1 MLSISDY
8 SKFFMKRSFELPKYK
23 QKKIKK
29 KEEPYDY
36 LFYEI
41 YRKINNLDYIS
52 FNTYNEKQV
61 KTKLA
66 EEINKLKI
74 KKKDFIIDNLL
85 YDFNIHLIT
94 LNAICMY
101 YKINLIFVKEQIYIK
116 MLHNEDSPILVM
128 DNNFKFLDYT
138 ECIYD
143 THYEII
149 NLEKPMNCV
158 SYYKLDELIQI
169 AIKLHLNY
177 EKIKKSPNPP
187 NYEWRQFQKTEIASY
202 LGI

>member
-1 MLSISDY
+1 MLSVSDY
-8 SKFFMKRSFELPKYK
+8 SKFFMKRTFDLPKYK

-74 KKKDFIIDNLL
+74 KKKDFIMDNLL

-94 LNAICMY
+94 LNAICVY
-101 YKINLIFVKEQIYIK
+101 YKINLIFVKDQIYIK

-138 ECIYD
+138 ESIYD

-149 NLEKPMNCV
+149 NLEKPMNCI

-177 EKIKKSPNPP
+177 EKIKKQILYDSIYN
-187 NYEWRQFQKTEIASY
+187 NLVKLNIFKID
-202 LGI
+202 

>member
-1 MLSISDY
+1 MLNINDY
-8 SKFFMKRSFELPKYK
+8 SIFFMKRSFDLPKYK
-23 QKKIKK
+23 QKKLKK

-61 KTKLA
+61 KIKMA

-74 KKKDFIIDNLL
+74 KKKDFIINNLM
-85 YDFNIHLIT
+85 YDFNISLIT
-94 LNAICMY
+94 LNAICMF
-101 YKINLIFVKEQIYIK
+101 YKINLIFTKEQIYIK
-116 MLHNEDSPILVM
+116 MFHNDGPIIVM
-128 DNNFKFLDYT
+128 DNNFKFLDYN
-138 ECIYD
+138 ESIYN

-158 SYYKLDELIQI
+158 SYYKVDDLIQI

-177 EKIKKSPNPP
+177 DKIKKQILYDSIYN
-187 NYEWRQFQKTEIASY
+187 NLVKLNIFKID
-202 LGI
+202 

>member
-1 MLSISDY
+1 MLSVSDY
-8 SKFFMKRSFELPKYK
+8 SKFFMKRTFDLPKYK

-74 KKKDFIIDNLL
+74 KKKDFIMDNLL

-94 LNAICMY
+94 LNAICVY
-101 YKINLIFVKEQIYIK
+101 YKINLIFVKDQIYIK

-138 ECIYD
+138 DSIYD

-149 NLEKPMNCV
+149 NLEKPMNCI

-177 EKIKKSPNPP
+177 EKIKKQILYDSIYN
-187 NYEWRQFQKTEIASY
+187 NLVKLNIFKID
-202 LGI
+202 

>member
-1 MLSISDY
+1 MLNIREY
-8 SKFFMKRSFELPKYK
+8 SNFFMKRTFDLPKYK

-52 FNTYNEKQV
+52 FTTYNEKQV

-74 KKKDFIIDNLL
+74 KKKDFIMDNLL

-94 LNAICMY
+94 LNAICMH
-101 YKINLIFVKEQIYIK
+101 YKINLIFVKDQIYIK
-116 MLHNEDSPILVM
+116 MFHNEDGPILVM

-138 ECIYD
+138 ESIYD

-149 NLEKPMNCV
+149 NLEKPMNCM

-177 EKIKKSPNPP
+177 EKIKKQILYDSIYN
-187 NYEWRQFQKTEIASY
+187 NLVNLNIFKID
-202 LGI
+202 

>member
-1 MLSISDY
+1 MLNISEY
-8 SKFFMKRSFELPKYK
+8 SNFFMKRTFDLPKYK
-23 QKKIKK
+23 QKKLKK

-61 KTKLA
+61 KIKMA

-74 KKKDFIIDNLL
+74 KKKDFIINNLM
-85 YDFNIHLIT
+85 YDFNISLIT
-94 LNAICMY
+94 LNAICMF
-101 YKINLIFVKEQIYIK
+101 YKINLIFTKEQIYIK
-116 MLHNEDSPILVM
+116 MFHNDGPIIVM
-128 DNNFKFLDYT
+128 DNNFKFLDYN
-138 ECIYD
+138 ESIYN

-158 SYYKLDELIQI
+158 SYYKVDDLIQI

-177 EKIKKSPNPP
+177 DKIKKQILYDSIYN
-187 NYEWRQFQKTEIASY
+187 NLVKLNIFKID
-202 LGI
+202 

>member
-1 MLSISDY
+1 MLNIRDY
-8 SKFFMKRSFELPKYK
+8 SKFFMKRTFDLPKYK

-52 FNTYNEKQV
+52 FTTYNEKQV
-61 KTKLA
+61 KTKMA

-74 KKKDFIIDNLL
+74 KKKDFIMDNLL

-94 LNAICMY
+94 LNALCMH
-101 YKINLIFVKEQIYIK
+101 YKINLIFVKDQIYIK
-116 MLHNEDSPILVM
+116 MFHNEDGPIIVM
-128 DNNFKFLDYT
+128 DNNFKFLDYS
-138 ECIYD
+138 ESIYD

-149 NLEKPMNCV
+149 NLEKPMNCM
-158 SYYKLDELIQI
+158 SYYKVDELIQI

-177 EKIKKSPNPP
+177 EKIKKQILYDSIYN
-187 NYEWRQFQKTEIASY
+187 NLVNLNIFKID
-202 LGI
+202 

>member
-1 MLSISDY
+1 MLNISDY
-8 SKFFMKRSFELPKYK
+8 SIFFMKRSFDLPKYK
-23 QKKIKK
+23 QKKLKK

-61 KTKLA
+61 KIKMA

-74 KKKDFIIDNLL
+74 KKKDFIINNLM
-85 YDFNIHLIT
+85 YDFNISLIT
-94 LNAICMY
+94 LNAICMF
-101 YKINLIFVKEQIYIK
+101 YKINLIFTKEQIYIK
-116 MLHNEDSPILVM
+116 MFHTDGPIIVM
-128 DNNFKFLDYT
+128 DNNFKFLDYN
-138 ECIYD
+138 ESIYN

-158 SYYKLDELIQI
+158 SYYKVDDLIQI

-177 EKIKKSPNPP
+177 DKIKKQILYDSIYN
-187 NYEWRQFQKTEIASY
+187 NLVKLNIFKID
-202 LGI
+202 

>member
-1 MLSISDY
+1 MLNIRDY
-8 SKFFMKRSFELPKYK
+8 SSLFMKRTFDLPKYK
-23 QKKIKK
+23 RKKIKK

-52 FNTYNEKQV
+52 FTTYNEKQV
-61 KTKLA
+61 KTKMA

-74 KKKDFIIDNLL
+74 KKKDFIMDNLL

-101 YKINLIFVKEQIYIK
+101 YKINLIFVKDQIYIK
-116 MLHNEDSPILVM
+116 MFHNEDSPILVM

-138 ECIYD
+138 ETIYN

-149 NLEKPMNCV
+149 NLEKPMNCM

-169 AIKLHLNY
+169 AIKLHLNH
-177 EKIKKSPNPP
+177 EKIKKQILYDSIYN
-187 NYEWRQFQKTEIASY
+187 NLVNLNIFKID
-202 LGI
+202 

>member
-1 MLSISDY
+1 MLNIREY
-8 SKFFMKRSFELPKYK
+8 SNFFMKRTFDLPKYK

-52 FNTYNEKQV
+52 FTTYNEKQV

-74 KKKDFIIDNLL
+74 KKKDFIMDNLL

-94 LNAICMY
+94 LNAICMH
-101 YKINLIFVKEQIYIK
+101 YKINLIFVKDQIYIK
-116 MLHNEDSPILVM
+116 MFHNEDGPIIVM
-128 DNNFKFLDYT
+128 DNNFKFLDYS
-138 ECIYD
+138 ESIYD

-149 NLEKPMNCV
+149 NLEKPMNCM
-158 SYYKLDELIQI
+158 SYYKVDELIQI

-177 EKIKKSPNPP
+177 DKIKKQILYDSIYN
-187 NYEWRQFQKTEIASY
+187 NLVNLNIFKID
-202 LGI
+202 

>member
-1 MLSISDY
+1 MLNIRDY
-8 SKFFMKRSFELPKYK
+8 SNLFMKRTFDLPKYK
-23 QKKIKK
+23 RKKIKK

-52 FNTYNEKQV
+52 FTTYNEKQV
-61 KTKLA
+61 KTKMA

-74 KKKDFIIDNLL
+74 KRKDFIMDNLM

-94 LNAICMY
+94 LNAICMH
-101 YKINLIFVKEQIYIK
+101 YKINLIFVKGQIYVK
-116 MLHNEDSPILVM
+116 MFHNEDSPIIVM
-128 DNNFKFLDYT
+128 DENFKFVDYS
-138 ECIYD
+138 ESIYD

-149 NLEKPMNCV
+149 NLEKPMNCM

-169 AIKLHLNY
+169 AIKLQLNY
-177 EKIKKSPNPP
+177 EKIKKQILYDSIYN
-187 NYEWRQFQKTEIASY
+187 NLVKLNIFKID
-202 LGI
+202 

>member
-1 MLSISDY
+1 MLNIREY
-8 SKFFMKRSFELPKYK
+8 SNFFMKRTFDLPKYK

-36 LFYEI
+36 LFYEF
-41 YRKINNLDYIS
+41 YRKINNLDYMS
-52 FNTYNEKQV
+52 FNVYNERQV
-61 KTKLA
+61 KTKMA

-74 KKKDFIIDNLL
+74 KKKDFIMNNLL

-94 LNAICMY
+94 LNAICMH
-101 YKINLIFVKEQIYIK
+101 YKINLIFVKDQIYIK
-116 MLHNEDSPILVM
+116 MFHNEDGPILVM

-138 ECIYD
+138 ESIYD

-149 NLEKPMNCV
+149 NLEKPMNCM
-158 SYYKLDELIQI
+158 SYYKVDELIQI

-177 EKIKKSPNPP
+177 EKIKKQILYDSIYN
-187 NYEWRQFQKTEIASY
+187 NLVNLNIFKID
-202 LGI
+202 

>member
-101 YKINLIFVKEQIYIK
+101 YKINLLFVKEQIYIK

-177 EKIKKSPNPP
+177 EKIKKQILYDSIYN
-187 NYEWRQFQKTEIASY
+187 NLVKLNIFKID
-202 LGI
+202 

>member
-1 MLSISDY
+1 MLNIREY
-8 SKFFMKRSFELPKYK
+8 SSFFMKRTFDIPKYK
-23 QKKIKK
+23 QKKLKK

-61 KTKLA
+61 KMKMA

-74 KKKDFIIDNLL
+74 KKKDFIINNLM
-85 YDFNIHLIT
+85 YDFNISLIT
-94 LNAICMY
+94 LNAICMF
-101 YKINLIFVKEQIYIK
+101 YKINLIFTKEQIYIK
-116 MLHNEDSPILVM
+116 MFHNDGPILVM
-128 DNNFKFLDYT
+128 DDNFKFLDYN
-138 ECIYD
+138 ESIYN

-158 SYYKLDELIQI
+158 SYYKVDDLIQI

-177 EKIKKSPNPP
+177 DKIKKQILYDSIYN
-187 NYEWRQFQKTEIASY
+187 NLVNLNIFKID
-202 LGI
+202 

>member
-8 SKFFMKRSFELPKYK
+8 SKFFMKRTFELPKYK
-23 QKKIKK
+23 QKKLKK

-74 KKKDFIIDNLL
+74 KKKDFIMNNLM

-94 LNAICMY
+94 LNAICVY
-101 YKINLIFVKEQIYIK
+101 YKINLLFVKDQIYIK
-116 MLHNEDSPILVM
+116 MFHNEDSPILVM

-138 ECIYD
+138 ESIYD

-149 NLEKPMNCV
+149 NLEKPMNCM

-169 AIKLHLNY
+169 AIKLQLNY
-177 EKIKKSPNPP
+177 EKIKKQILYDSIYN
-187 NYEWRQFQKTEIASY
+187 NLVKLNIFKID
-202 LGI
+202 

>member
-8 SKFFMKRSFELPKYK
+8 SKFFMKRTFELPKYK
-23 QKKIKK
+23 QKKLKK

-74 KKKDFIIDNLL
+74 KKKDFIMNNLM

-94 LNAICMY
+94 LNAICVY
-101 YKINLIFVKEQIYIK
+101 YKINLLFVKDQIYIK
-116 MLHNEDSPILVM
+116 MFHNEDSPILVM
-128 DNNFKFLDYT
+128 DNNFKFLDYN
-138 ECIYD
+138 ESIYD

-149 NLEKPMNCV
+149 NLEKPMNCM

-169 AIKLHLNY
+169 AIKLQLNY
-177 EKIKKSPNPP
+177 EKIKKQILYDSIYN
-187 NYEWRQFQKTEIASY
+187 NLVKLNIFKID
-202 LGI
+202 

>member
-128 DNNFKFLDYT
+128 DNNFNFLDYT
-138 ECIYD
+138 ESIYD

-177 EKIKKSPNPP
+177 EKIKKQILYDSIYN
-187 NYEWRQFQKTEIASY
+187 NLVKLNIFKID
-202 LGI
+202 

>member
-1 MLSISDY
+1 MLNIREY
-8 SKFFMKRSFELPKYK
+8 SNFFMKRTFDLPKYK

-41 YRKINNLDYIS
+41 YRKINNLDYIN
-52 FNTYNEKQV
+52 FTTYNEKQV

-74 KKKDFIIDNLL
+74 KKKDFIMNNLM

-94 LNAICMY
+94 LNAICMH
-101 YKINLIFVKEQIYIK
+101 YKINLIFVKDQIYIK
-116 MLHNEDSPILVM
+116 MLHNEDGPIIVM

-138 ECIYD
+138 ESIYD

-149 NLEKPMNCV
+149 NLEKPMNCM
-158 SYYKLDELIQI
+158 SYYKVDELIQI

-177 EKIKKSPNPP
+177 DKIKKQILYDSIYN
-187 NYEWRQFQKTEIASY
+187 NLVNLNIFKID
-202 LGI
+202 

>member
-1 MLSISDY
+1 MLNIREY
-8 SKFFMKRSFELPKYK
+8 SKFFIKRSFDLPKYK

-29 KEEPYDY
+29 KQEPYDY

-52 FNTYNEKQV
+52 FTTYNEKQV
-61 KTKLA
+61 KTKMA

-74 KKKDFIIDNLL
+74 KKKDFIMDNLL

-94 LNAICMY
+94 LNAICMH
-101 YKINLIFVKEQIYIK
+101 YKINLIFVKDQIYIK
-116 MLHNEDSPILVM
+116 MFHNEDSPIIVM

-138 ECIYD
+138 ESIYD

-149 NLEKPMNCV
+149 NLEKPMNCM
-158 SYYKLDELIQI
+158 SYYKLDDLIQI
-169 AIKLHLNY
+169 AIKLHLNH
-177 EKIKKSPNPP
+177 EKIKKQILYDSIYN
-187 NYEWRQFQKTEIASY
+187 NLVNLNIFKID
-202 LGI
+202 

>member
-1 MLSISDY
+1 MLNIREY
-8 SKFFMKRSFELPKYK
+8 SSFFMKRTFDIPKYK
-23 QKKIKK
+23 QKKLKK

-52 FNTYNEKQV
+52 FTTYNEKQV
-61 KTKLA
+61 KTKMA

-74 KKKDFIIDNLL
+74 KRKDFIMDNLM

-94 LNAICMY
+94 LNAICMH
-101 YKINLIFVKEQIYIK
+101 YKINLIFVKGQIYVK
-116 MLHNEDSPILVM
+116 MFHNEDSPIIVM
-128 DNNFKFLDYT
+128 DENFKFVDYS
-138 ECIYD
+138 ESIYD

-149 NLEKPMNCV
+149 NLEKPMNCM

-169 AIKLHLNY
+169 AIKLQLNY
-177 EKIKKSPNPP
+177 EKIKKQILYDSIYN
-187 NYEWRQFQKTEIASY
+187 NLVKLNIFKID
-202 LGI
+202 

>member
-1 MLSISDY
+1 MLNIRDY
-8 SKFFMKRSFELPKYK
+8 SILFMKRTFDLPKYK
-23 QKKIKK
+23 RKKIKK

-52 FNTYNEKQV
+52 FTTYNEKQV
-61 KTKLA
+61 KTKMA

-74 KKKDFIIDNLL
+74 KKKDFIMDNLL

-101 YKINLIFVKEQIYIK
+101 YKINLIFVKDQIYIK
-116 MLHNEDSPILVM
+116 MFHNEDSPILVM

-138 ECIYD
+138 ESIYN

-149 NLEKPMNCV
+149 NLEKPMNCM

-169 AIKLHLNY
+169 AIKLHLNH
-177 EKIKKSPNPP
+177 EKIKKQILYDSIYN
-187 NYEWRQFQKTEIASY
+187 NLVNLNIFKID
-202 LGI
+202 

>member
-8 SKFFMKRSFELPKYK
+8 SKFFMKRTFELPKYK
-23 QKKIKK
+23 QKKLKK

-41 YRKINNLDYIS
+41 YRKINNLDYIN

-74 KKKDFIIDNLL
+74 KKKDFIMNNLM

-94 LNAICMY
+94 LNAICVY
-101 YKINLIFVKEQIYIK
+101 YKINLLFVKDQIYIK
-116 MLHNEDSPILVM
+116 MFHNEDSPILVM

-138 ECIYD
+138 ESIYD

-149 NLEKPMNCV
+149 NLEKPMNCM

-169 AIKLHLNY
+169 AIKLQLKY
-177 EKIKKSPNPP
+177 EKIKKQILYDSIYN
-187 NYEWRQFQKTEIASY
+187 NLVKLNIFKID
-202 LGI
+202 

>member
-1 MLSISDY
+1 MLSIGDY
-8 SKFFMKRSFELPKYK
+8 SKFFMKRTFDLPKYK
-23 QKKIKK
+23 QKKLKK

-74 KKKDFIIDNLL
+74 KKKDFIMDNLM

-101 YKINLIFVKEQIYIK
+101 YKINLLFVKDQIYIK
-116 MLHNEDSPILVM
+116 MFHNEDSPILVM
-128 DNNFKFLDYT
+128 DNNFKFLDYN
-138 ECIYD
+138 ESIYD

-149 NLEKPMNCV
+149 NLEKPMNCM

-169 AIKLHLNY
+169 AIKLQLNY
-177 EKIKKSPNPP
+177 EKIKKQILYDSIYN
-187 NYEWRQFQKTEIASY
+187 NLVKLNIFKID
-202 LGI
+202 

>member
-1 MLSISDY
+1 MLNIRDY
-8 SKFFMKRSFELPKYK
+8 SNLFMKRTFDLPKYK

-52 FNTYNEKQV
+52 FTTYNEKQV
-61 KTKLA
+61 KTKMA

-74 KKKDFIIDNLL
+74 KKKDFIMDNLL

-101 YKINLIFVKEQIYIK
+101 YKINLIFVKDQIYIK
-116 MLHNEDSPILVM
+116 MFHNEDSPILVM
-128 DNNFKFLDYT
+128 DHNFKFLDYT
-138 ECIYD
+138 ETIYN

-149 NLEKPMNCV
+149 NLEKPMNCM

-169 AIKLHLNY
+169 AIKLHLNH
-177 EKIKKSPNPP
+177 EKIKKQILYDSIYN
-187 NYEWRQFQKTEIASY
+187 NLVNLNIFKID
-202 LGI
+202 

>member
-1 MLSISDY
+1 MLNIREY
-8 SKFFMKRSFELPKYK
+8 SNFFMKRTFDLPKYK

-52 FNTYNEKQV
+52 FTTYNEKQV

-74 KKKDFIIDNLL
+74 KKKDFIMDNLL

-94 LNAICMY
+94 LNAICMH
-101 YKINLIFVKEQIYIK
+101 YKINLIFVKDQIYIK
-116 MLHNEDSPILVM
+116 MFHNEDGPIIVM

-138 ECIYD
+138 ESIYD

-149 NLEKPMNCV
+149 NLEKPMNCM
-158 SYYKLDELIQI
+158 SYYKVDELIQI

-177 EKIKKSPNPP
+177 DKIKKQILYDSIYN
-187 NYEWRQFQKTEIASY
+187 NLVNLNIFKID
-202 LGI
+202 

>member
-1 MLSISDY
+1 MLNIRDY
-8 SKFFMKRSFELPKYK
+8 SNLFMKRTFDLPKYK

-52 FNTYNEKQV
+52 FTTYNEKQV
-61 KTKLA
+61 KTKMA

-74 KKKDFIIDNLL
+74 KKKDFIMDNLM

-101 YKINLIFVKEQIYIK
+101 YKINLIFVKDQIYIK
-116 MLHNEDSPILVM
+116 MFHNEDSPIIVM
-128 DNNFKFLDYT
+128 DNNFKFLDYN
-138 ECIYD
+138 ESIYD
-143 THYEII
+143 THYEIT

-158 SYYKLDELIQI
+158 SYYKVDELIPI

-177 EKIKKSPNPP
+177 EKIKKQILYDSIYN
-187 NYEWRQFQKTEIASY
+187 NLVKLNIFKID
-202 LGI
+202 

>member
-8 SKFFMKRSFELPKYK
+8 SKFFMKRTFDLPKYK
-23 QKKIKK
+23 QKKLKK

-41 YRKINNLDYIS
+41 YRKINNLDYTS

-61 KTKLA
+61 KTKMA

-74 KKKDFIIDNLL
+74 KKKDFIMDNLM

-94 LNAICMY
+94 LNAICVY
-101 YKINLIFVKEQIYIK
+101 YKINLIFVKDQIYIK
-116 MLHNEDSPILVM
+116 MFHNEDSPILVM
-128 DNNFKFLDYT
+128 DDNFKFVDYT
-138 ECIYD
+138 ESIYD

-149 NLEKPMNCV
+149 NLEKPMNCM
-158 SYYKLDELIQI
+158 SYYKLDDLVQI

-177 EKIKKSPNPP
+177 EKIKKQILYDSIYN
-187 NYEWRQFQKTEIASY
+187 NLVKLNIFKID
-202 LGI
+202 

>member
-1 MLSISDY
+1 MLNISDY
-8 SKFFMKRSFELPKYK
+8 SNFFMKRSFDLPKYK
-23 QKKIKK
+23 QKKLKK

-61 KTKLA
+61 KMKMA

-74 KKKDFIIDNLL
+74 KKKDFIINNLM
-85 YDFNIHLIT
+85 YDFNISLIT
-94 LNAICMY
+94 LNAICMF
-101 YKINLIFVKEQIYIK
+101 YKINLIFTKEQIYIK
-116 MLHNEDSPILVM
+116 MFHNDGPILVM
-128 DNNFKFLDYT
+128 DDNFKFLDYN
-138 ECIYD
+138 ESIYN

-158 SYYKLDELIQI
+158 SYYKVDDLIQI

-177 EKIKKSPNPP
+177 DKIKKQILYDSIYN
-187 NYEWRQFQKTEIASY
+187 NLVKLNIFKID
-202 LGI
+202 

>member
-1 MLSISDY
+1 MLNIRDY
-8 SKFFMKRSFELPKYK
+8 SNLFMKRTFDLPKYK

-52 FNTYNEKQV
+52 FTTYNEKQV

-74 KKKDFIIDNLL
+74 KKKDFIMDNLM

-101 YKINLIFVKEQIYIK
+101 YKINLIFVKDQIYIK
-116 MLHNEDSPILVM
+116 MFHNEDSPIIVM
-128 DNNFKFLDYT
+128 DNNFKFLDYN
-138 ECIYD
+138 ESIYD

-158 SYYKLDELIQI
+158 SYYKVDELIQI

-177 EKIKKSPNPP
+177 EKIKKQILYDSIYN
-187 NYEWRQFQKTEIASY
+187 NLVKLNIFKID
-202 LGI
+202 

>member
-1 MLSISDY
+1 MLNISEY
-8 SKFFMKRSFELPKYK
+8 SNFFMKRTFDLPKYK

-52 FNTYNEKQV
+52 FNVYNEKQV
-61 KTKLA
+61 KTKMA

-74 KKKDFIIDNLL
+74 KKKDFIMNNLM

-94 LNAICMY
+94 LNAICMH
-101 YKINLIFVKEQIYIK
+101 YKINLIFVKDQIYIK
-116 MLHNEDSPILVM
+116 MFHNEDGPILVM

-138 ECIYD
+138 ESIYD

-149 NLEKPMNCV
+149 NLEKPMNCI

-177 EKIKKSPNPP
+177 EKIKKQILYDSIYN
-187 NYEWRQFQKTEIASY
+187 NLVNLNIFKID
-202 LGI
+202 

>member
-1 MLSISDY
+1 MLNITEY
-8 SKFFMKRSFELPKYK
+8 SKFFMKRTFDLPKYK

-36 LFYEI
+36 LFYEF

-52 FNTYNEKQV
+52 FNVYNEKQV
-61 KTKLA
+61 KTKMA

-74 KKKDFIIDNLL
+74 KKKDFIMNNLM

-94 LNAICMY
+94 LNALCMH
-101 YKINLIFVKEQIYIK
+101 YKINLIFVKDQIYIK
-116 MLHNEDSPILVM
+116 MFHNEDGSIMVM

-138 ECIYD
+138 ESIYD

-149 NLEKPMNCV
+149 NLEKPINCI
-158 SYYKLDELIQI
+158 SYYKVDDLIQI

-177 EKIKKSPNPP
+177 DKIKKQILYDSIYN
-187 NYEWRQFQKTEIASY
+187 NLVNLNIFKID
-202 LGI
+202 

>member
-1 MLSISDY
+1 
-8 SKFFMKRSFELPKYK
+8 MKRTFDLPKYK
-23 QKKIKK
+23 RKKIKK

-52 FNTYNEKQV
+52 FTTYNEKQV
-61 KTKLA
+61 KTKMA

-74 KKKDFIIDNLL
+74 KKKDFIMDNLL

-101 YKINLIFVKEQIYIK
+101 YKINLIFVKDQIYIK
-116 MLHNEDSPILVM
+116 MFHNEDSPILVM

-138 ECIYD
+138 ESIYN

-149 NLEKPMNCV
+149 NLEKPMNCM

-169 AIKLHLNY
+169 AIKLHLNH
-177 EKIKKSPNPP
+177 EKIKKQILYDSIYN
-187 NYEWRQFQKTEIASY
+187 NLVNLNIFKID
-202 LGI
+202 

>member
-1 MLSISDY
+1 MLNIREYSI
-8 SKFFMKRSFELPKYK
+8 FFMKRTFDLPKYK

-36 LFYEI
+36 LFYEF

-52 FNTYNEKQV
+52 FNVYNEKQV
-61 KTKLA
+61 KTKMA

-74 KKKDFIIDNLL
+74 KKKDFIMNNLM

-94 LNAICMY
+94 LNALCMH
-101 YKINLIFVKEQIYIK
+101 YKINLIFVKDQIYIK
-116 MLHNEDSPILVM
+116 MFHNEDGPIIIM

-138 ECIYD
+138 ESIYD

-149 NLEKPMNCV
+149 NLEKPMKCM
-158 SYYKLDELIQI
+158 SYYKVDDLIEI

-177 EKIKKSPNPP
+177 DKIKKQILYDSIYN
-187 NYEWRQFQKTEIASY
+187 NLVKLNIFKID
-202 LGI
+202 

>member
-1 MLSISDY
+1 MLNIKDY
-8 SKFFMKRSFELPKYK
+8 SNLFMKRTFDLPKYK
-23 QKKIKK
+23 RKKIKK

-52 FNTYNEKQV
+52 FTTYNEKQV
-61 KTKLA
+61 KTKMA

-74 KKKDFIIDNLL
+74 KKKDFIMDNLL

-101 YKINLIFVKEQIYIK
+101 YKINLIFVKDQIYIK
-116 MLHNEDSPILVM
+116 MFHNEDSPILVM

-138 ECIYD
+138 ESIYN

-149 NLEKPMNCV
+149 NLEKPMNCM

-169 AIKLHLNY
+169 AIKLHLNH
-177 EKIKKSPNPP
+177 EKIKKQILYDSIYN
-187 NYEWRQFQKTEIASY
+187 NLVNLNIFKID
-202 LGI
+202 

>member
-1 MLSISDY
+1 MLNISDY
-8 SKFFMKRSFELPKYK
+8 SKFFMKRSFDLPKYK
-23 QKKIKK
+23 QKKLKK

-61 KTKLA
+61 KMKMA

-74 KKKDFIIDNLL
+74 KKKDFIINNLM
-85 YDFNIHLIT
+85 YDFNISLIT
-94 LNAICMY
+94 LNAICMF
-101 YKINLIFVKEQIYIK
+101 YKINLIFTKEQIYIK
-116 MLHNEDSPILVM
+116 MFHNDGPILVM
-128 DNNFKFLDYT
+128 DDNFKFLDYN
-138 ECIYD
+138 ESIYN

-158 SYYKLDELIQI
+158 SYYKVDDLIQI

-177 EKIKKSPNPP
+177 DKIKKQILYDSIYN
-187 NYEWRQFQKTEIASY
+187 NLVKLNIFKID
-202 LGI
+202 

>member
-94 LNAICMY
+94 LNAICVY
-101 YKINLIFVKEQIYIK
+101 YKINLIFIKEQIYIK

-128 DNNFKFLDYT
+128 DNNFNFLDYT
-138 ECIYD
+138 ESIYD

-177 EKIKKSPNPP
+177 EKIKKQILYDSIYN
-187 NYEWRQFQKTEIASY
+187 NLVKLNIFKID
-202 LGI
+202 

>member
-8 SKFFMKRSFELPKYK
+8 SNFFMKRTFDLPKYK
-23 QKKIKK
+23 QKKLKK

-41 YRKINNLDYIS
+41 YRKINNLDYTS

-61 KTKLA
+61 KTKMA

-74 KKKDFIIDNLL
+74 KKKDFIMDNLM

-94 LNAICMY
+94 LNAICVY
-101 YKINLIFVKEQIYIK
+101 YKINLIFVKDQIYIK
-116 MLHNEDSPILVM
+116 MFHNEDSPILVM
-128 DNNFKFLDYT
+128 DDNFKFVDYT
-138 ECIYD
+138 ESIYD

-149 NLEKPMNCV
+149 NLEKPMNCM
-158 SYYKLDELIQI
+158 SYYKLDDLVQI

-177 EKIKKSPNPP
+177 EKIKKQILYDSIYN
-187 NYEWRQFQKTEIASY
+187 NLVKLNIFKID
-202 LGI
+202 

>member
-8 SKFFMKRSFELPKYK
+8 SKFFMKRTFDLPKHK
-23 QKKIKK
+23 QKKLKK

-41 YRKINNLDYIS
+41 YRKINNLDYTS

-74 KKKDFIIDNLL
+74 KKKDFIMDNLM

-94 LNAICMY
+94 LNAICVY
-101 YKINLIFVKEQIYIK
+101 YKINLLFVKDQIYIK
-116 MLHNEDSPILVM
+116 MFHNEDGPILVM
-128 DNNFKFLDYT
+128 DDNFKFLDYN
-138 ECIYD
+138 ESIYD

-149 NLEKPMNCV
+149 NLEKPMNCM
-158 SYYKLDELIQI
+158 SYYKL
-169 AIKLHLNY
+169 Y
-177 EKIKKSPNPP
+177 
-187 NYEWRQFQKTEIASY
+187 
-202 LGI
+202 

>member
-1 MLSISDY
+1 MLNIRDY
-8 SKFFMKRSFELPKYK
+8 SKFFMKRTFDLPKYK

-52 FNTYNEKQV
+52 FNVYNEKQV
-61 KTKLA
+61 KTKMA

-74 KKKDFIIDNLL
+74 KKKDFIMDNLL

-94 LNAICMY
+94 LNALCMH
-101 YKINLIFVKEQIYIK
+101 YKINLIFVKDQIYIK
-116 MLHNEDSPILVM
+116 MFHNEDGPIIVM
-128 DNNFKFLDYT
+128 DNNFKFLDYS
-138 ECIYD
+138 ESIYD

-149 NLEKPMNCV
+149 NLEKPMNCM
-158 SYYKLDELIQI
+158 SYYKVDELIQI

-177 EKIKKSPNPP
+177 EKIKKQILYDSIYN
-187 NYEWRQFQKTEIASY
+187 NLVNLNIFKID
-202 LGI
+202 